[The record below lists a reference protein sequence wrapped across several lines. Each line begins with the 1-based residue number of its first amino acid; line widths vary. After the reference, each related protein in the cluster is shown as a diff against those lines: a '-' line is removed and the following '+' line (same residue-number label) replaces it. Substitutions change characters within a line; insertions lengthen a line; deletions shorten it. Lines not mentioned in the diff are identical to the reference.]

1 VVAELKPEVKGKRV
15 LLVRAKVA
23 RDVIPNE
30 LIKAGAKVDVIE
42 AYETVLPES
51 SRAELAKVLHDPRRK
66 PDVITFTSSSTVKNF
81 LDLLGKGTHALLTGT
96 KLASI
101 GPVTSETMRQHG
113 LRVDIEAREYTI
125 PSLVATIATSL

>member
-1 VVAELKPEVKGKRV
+1 MS
-15 LLVRAKVA
+15 
-23 RDVIPNE
+23 
-30 LIKAGAKVDVIE
+30 
-42 AYETVLPES
+42 TVLQ
-51 SRAELAKVLHDPRRK
+51 VL
-66 PDVITFTSSSTVKNF
+66 SAAW
-81 LDLLGKGTHALLTGT
+81 KGNHALLTGS